1 MSHELKHSL
10 VAVDSGTLQ
19 LVKDTPL
26 FDLIKPLQEE
36 ILLDDRCI
44 AGTTHLPDQSCLEEL
59 KPGDW
64 LIMERE
70 DNPWDE
76 HAILLRDSQR
86 RKCGYIPANENVI
99 FARLMDAGKLLKAK
113 VVEKGCPGRK
123 VPAPAKQT
131 LVQDPCGGLPRGFL
145 NRTPAGARPRLSS
158 P

>member
-26 FDLIKPLQEE
+26 SDLLKPLQEE

-76 HAILLRDSQR
+76 HRTCHSS
-86 RKCGYIPANENVI
+86 
-99 FARLMDAGKLLKAK
+99 AGQ
-113 VVEKGCPGRK
+113 
-123 VPAPAKQT
+123 PAPQMR
-131 LVQDPCGGLPRGFL
+131 LYPCK
-145 NRTPAGARPRLSS
+145 
-158 P
+158 

>member
-1 MSHELKHSL
+1 MSDELKHSL

-26 FDLIKPLQEE
+26 FDLLKPLQEE

-113 VVEKGCPGRK
+113 VVEKDVREGKSRRPKNKHWYKIR
-123 VPAPAKQT
+123 VEVY
-131 LVQDPCGGLPRGFL
+131 LVDF
-145 NRTPAGARPRLSS
+145 
-158 P
+158 